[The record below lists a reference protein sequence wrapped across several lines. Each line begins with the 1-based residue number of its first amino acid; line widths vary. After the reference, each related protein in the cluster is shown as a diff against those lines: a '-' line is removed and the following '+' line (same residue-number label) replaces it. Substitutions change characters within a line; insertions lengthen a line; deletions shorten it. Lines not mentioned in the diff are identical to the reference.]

1 MSASKKDA
9 IEAKLTSL
17 ATDLGRD
24 VFFKPKLK
32 KEIINNQETSQ
43 PGDQSTSQPV
53 NRSTE
58 NIDVNNIKEK
68 PIDQETRR
76 PVNQET
82 RNTAKDYGIRRSEGS
97 EGSVITTRVGFYCEP
112 LHWIAFDLWA
122 RAEDKDKSQKLRE
135 LIKDNIPS
143 EFIEIASMMKKY
155 TSIEKTKNPE
165 DE

>member
-43 PGDQSTSQPV
+43 PIDQSTSQPV
-53 NRSTE
+53 NRSTRE
-58 NIDVNNIKEK
+58 HIN
-68 PIDQETRR
+68 QETRR

>member
-43 PGDQSTSQPV
+43 PRDQSTNQPV
-53 NRSTE
+53 NRSTRE
-58 NIDVNNIKEK
+58 HIN
-68 PIDQETRR
+68 QETRR